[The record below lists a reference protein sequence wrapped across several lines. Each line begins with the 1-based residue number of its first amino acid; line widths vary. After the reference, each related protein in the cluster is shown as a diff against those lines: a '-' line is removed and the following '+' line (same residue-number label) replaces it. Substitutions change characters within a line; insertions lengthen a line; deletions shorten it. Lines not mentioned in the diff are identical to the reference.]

1 MLRGAG
7 AAWELACRAT
17 HHELFGEGFID
28 AIQTV
33 LATGHFAPVCHAA
46 AAIHMMLLVPETAQ
60 RFSPRVA
67 EEFEKA
73 VRVAFNPPDAATLG
87 EVCRGSP
94 SFLARQTVTALHRML
109 DGALPNH
116 RIHASLL
123 ASAHAELALWRALLR
138 VGPRRRAGDTPAAW
152 ASTAAAHIAAS
163 HAAVSR
169 VVNRTR
175 LLASRRGG
183 GGGGGG
189 GGELND
195 TAVDTLAIT
204 AAALAAAP
212 VAVAAPSPASAEE
225 MAAMEATAA
234 LSRRRGLRGEE
245 RPLRLA
251 LLEALNAL
259 VAAQPTACA
268 ARLAAAGA
276 LPF

>member
-1 MLRGAG
+1 M
-7 AAWELACRAT
+7 
-17 HHELFGEGFID
+17 
-28 AIQTV
+28 
-33 LATGHFAPVCHAA
+33 
-46 AAIHMMLLVPETAQ
+46 
-60 RFSPRVA
+60 
-67 EEFEKA
+67 
-73 VRVAFNPPDAATLG
+73 AFNPPDAATLG

-152 ASTAAAHIAAS
+152 AERTAAAHIAAS

-189 GGELND
+189 GGEPND
-195 TAVDTLAIT
+195 AAVDTLAIT

-212 VAVAAPSPASAEE
+212 VAAAAPSPASAEE

-234 LSRRRGLRGEE
+234 LS
-245 RPLRLA
+245 
-251 LLEALNAL
+251 
-259 VAAQPTACA
+259 
-268 ARLAAAGA
+268 AAAAYAGRSGRCGS
-276 LPF
+276 PY